1 MADITHAADIKQ
13 KEISQKLAVMQSD
26 RAQAHQSQPLN
37 NILRDVQRTKAL
49 QKATEIQHSKLSDR
63 REVAKSQKRAGS
75 SIQSRSKSGG
85 KRNLSASSKKLSSSL
100 LGKNKQEEVDLKRA
114 IRPALLNYIKKG
126 EG

>member
-75 SIQSRSKSGG
+75 SI
-85 KRNLSASSKKLSSSL
+85 
-100 LGKNKQEEVDLKRA
+100 
-114 IRPALLNYIKKG
+114 
-126 EG
+126 